1 MFHGCLFDNNYLILC
16 VILGWLLWAGLL
28 NKKVPICGAL
38 LGRILNLLKAF
49 LCLLVSC
56 RARPGIPSYP
66 RSRDVT
72 CYVWWSE
79 YEIAGQVRNDTVN
92 ERFGKNLEG
101 FSKKKRTELMQK
113 TVVFVAQT
121 NALVHKNGVKNVFL
135 EAILVCTEITHT
147 FASGKWTF
155 SLSSFTSFFN
165 VVLTIGLERMVW

>member
-1 MFHGCLFDNNYLILC
+1 MPWNTDFRPILTLILIEISAWNIMFHGCLFDDNCLVLCIL
-16 VILGWLLWAGLL
+16 LGWLLWAGLL
-28 NKKVPICGAL
+28 NKKVHICGAL

-79 YEIAGQVRNDTVN
+79 YGIAGQARKDTVN

-101 FSKKKRTELMQK
+101 LSKASRRKSAPNWCKKQ
-113 TVVFVAQT
+113 
-121 NALVHKNGVKNVFL
+121 
-135 EAILVCTEITHT
+135 
-147 FASGKWTF
+147 WF
-155 SLSSFTSFFN
+155 SLRKPTPLFIK
-165 VVLTIGLERMVW
+165 LG